1 MNLTWYSH
9 YFSPEIGAPSARIYE
24 LSQSWLDMGNDVQ
37 VVTCFPNHPIGKIY
51 PNYIRCKYMSE
62 VLNGIKVHRNWSYIT
77 PNKGFI
83 KKLIGHMSFLPLS
96 LLLSNPHIA
105 RPDVVIGSS
114 PTFFAAM
121 AAAATGIKRNIPFI
135 VEVRD
140 LWPAIFVELGVLKN
154 PFIIRM
160 LEYLELTLYKLA
172 VRVVTV
178 TDSFRQNLISRGV
191 PPSKVVTI
199 PNGADISHWQPIKPD
214 AGLKRKLELEYK
226 FVVLYIG
233 AHGISHA
240 LGRILDSA
248 ERLKPFSDIHFLFV
262 GEGAEKSQLI
272 RQAQRKGLE
281 NVTFLDPV
289 DKEGVKAFYSIAD
302 VCLVPLRN
310 IGLFDS
316 FIPSKMFEM
325 MAMGRPV
332 LASLSGESADII
344 KRSGGGIIVEPENS
358 EALAQAVLHLFQ
370 HPEKGKTMG
379 NNGRKFVRNNYSRCA
394 FAIKYARVLED
405 AVRDFQ
411 AKKR

>member
-1 MNLTWYSH
+1 MNLIWYSH
-9 YFSPEIGAPSARIYE
+9 YFSPEIGAPSARIYD
-24 LSQSWLDMGNDVQ
+24 LSRSWLDMGNHVQ
-37 VVTCFPNHPIGKIY
+37 VVTCFPNHPTGKMY
-51 PNYIRCKYMSE
+51 PNYTPSRYMSE
-62 VLNGIKVHRNWSYIT
+62 ILDGIKVHRNWSYIT

-83 KKLIGHMSFLPLS
+83 KKLIGHISFLPLS
-96 LLLSNPHIA
+96 LLLSNPNIA

-135 VEVRD
+135 IEIRD

-154 PFIIRM
+154 PFIIRI
-160 LEYLELTLYKLA
+160 LEYLEMTLYKLA

-191 PPSKVVTI
+191 PSSKIVTI
-199 PNGADISHWQPIKPD
+199 PNGADIVYWQPVKPD
-214 AGLKRKLELEYK
+214 VELKRKLKLEHK

-240 LGRILDSA
+240 LGRILESA
-248 ERLKPFSDIHFLFV
+248 ERLKQFSDIHFLFV

-272 RQAQRKGLE
+272 RQAKRSRLE

-289 DKEGVKAFYSIAD
+289 DKEGVKALYSIAD

-310 IGLFDS
+310 ITLFNS

-325 MAMGRPV
+325 MAMGRPMV
-332 LASLSGESADII
+332 ASLSGESAEIVN
-344 KRSGGGIIVEPENS
+344 KSGGGIIVEPENA
-358 EALAQAVLHLFQ
+358 EAVAQAVLHFFQ
-370 HPEKGKTMG
+370 HPEKGQTMG
-379 NNGRKFVRNNYSRCA
+379 DKGRKFVCKYYSRHSLA
-394 FAIKYARVLED
+394 KQYVLVADEAI
-405 AVRDFQ
+405 RDFR
-411 AKKR
+411 ANKR